1 MIANVSDY
9 LPTWKEFMNMK
20 ENKKLNIHEA
30 KQKYLKL
37 QAQHNYLMEAQVA
50 AYNAV
55 AENAV
60 MDGHQAGPG
69 SELNPLKSVKFASA
83 MGRGVNVSAGYAI
96 NVELGWQD
104 PVIAGLKG
112 NGDPAYNVVVTNPN
126 TVIPF
131 SSNQQVDCFGTGSS
145 TRVLNF
151 ETISAVGTPLGTP
164 GVNTLPANQAITGVS
179 ATTSVTLVSGSGVTL
194 TYSNAGG
201 GTFTGTTLTGG
212 YTADAG
218 SLTSINVQSFGTHQ
232 NRGFA
237 VGDTIRINPASQMGP
252 GVSGTGTATLT
263 AADLVGDTISIAR
276 FNKVLQDGL
285 PQDQKILNAAGLAEA
300 GDQGNENTTIG
311 FSISASLS

>member
-69 SELNPLKSVKFASA
+69 SELNPLKYVKFASA

-237 VGDTIRINPASQMGP
+237 VGDTIRINPASQMGG
-252 GVSGTGTATLT
+252 GVSGTGTATLV
-263 AADLVGDTISIAR
+263 AGDLVGDTISIAR
-276 FNKVLQDGL
+276 FNKILQDGL

>member
-112 NGDPAYNVVVTNPN
+112 TGDPAYNVVVTNPN

-237 VGDTIRINPASQMGP
+237 VGDTIRINPASQMGG
-252 GVSGTGTATLT
+252 GVSGTGTATLV
-263 AADLVGDTISIAR
+263 AGDLVGDTISIAR
-276 FNKVLQDGL
+276 FNKILQDGL

>member
-50 AYNAV
+50 DYNAV

-69 SELNPLKSVKFASA
+69 SELNPLKSVKFSSA

-237 VGDTIRINPASQMGP
+237 VGDTIRINPASQMGG
-252 GVSGTGTATLT
+252 GVSGTGTATLV
-263 AADLVGDTISIAR
+263 AGDLVGDTISIAR
-276 FNKVLQDGL
+276 FNKILQDGL

>member
-112 NGDPAYNVVVTNPN
+112 NGYPAYNVVVTNPN

-237 VGDTIRINPASQMGP
+237 VGDTIRINPASQMGG
-252 GVSGTGTATLT
+252 GVSGTGTATLV
-263 AADLVGDTISIAR
+263 AGDLVGDTISIAR
-276 FNKVLQDGL
+276 FNKILQDGL

>member
-83 MGRGVNVSAGYAI
+83 MGKGVNVSVGYAI

-151 ETISAVGTPLGTP
+151 ETISAVGTLLGTP

-237 VGDTIRINPASQMGP
+237 VGDTIRINPASQMGG
-252 GVSGTGTATLT
+252 GVSGTGTATLV
-263 AADLVGDTISIAR
+263 AGDLVGDTISIAR
-276 FNKVLQDGL
+276 FNKILQDGL

>member
-20 ENKKLNIHEA
+20 ENKKLKIHEA

-83 MGRGVNVSAGYAI
+83 MGRGVDVSAGYTI

-112 NGDPAYNVVVTNPN
+112 NGDPAYNVVVTNPS

-151 ETISAVGTPLGTP
+151 EAISATSTALTTP

-179 ATTSVTLVSGSGVTL
+179 ATTSVTLISSSGVTL
-194 TYSNAGG
+194 TYNNAGG
-201 GTFTGTTLTGG
+201 GTFAGTTLTGG
-212 YTADAG
+212 YTAEAG

-237 VGDTIRINPASQMGP
+237 VGDTIRINPASQMGG

>member
-20 ENKKLNIHEA
+20 ENKKLQIHEA

-55 AENAV
+55 AENSV
-60 MDGHQAGPG
+60 VDGHQAGPG
-69 SELNPLKSVKFASA
+69 GNLNPLKSVKFAAA
-83 MGRGVNVSAGYAI
+83 MGTGVNVAAGYVI

-104 PVIAGLKG
+104 AVIAGLKG
-112 NGDPAYNVVVTNPN
+112 NGDPAYNVVVSNPN

-151 ETISAVGTPLGTP
+151 ESISAVGTPLGAP
-164 GVNTLPANQAITGVS
+164 GVNTLPASQTITGVS
-179 ATTSVTLVSGSGVTL
+179 TTTSVSQVSASGVTM

-201 GTFTGTTLTGG
+201 GTFTGTTVTGG

-218 SLTSINVQSFGTHQ
+218 TLTSINVQDFGTAQ

-237 VGDTIRINPASQMGP
+237 VGDTIRINPASQMG
-252 GVSGTGTATLT
+252 GSVSGTGTATLV
-263 AADLVGDTISIAR
+263 AGDLSGDTISIAR
-276 FNKVLQDGL
+276 FNKVLQNGL
-285 PQDQKILNAAGLAEA
+285 PDDQKILNAAGLAEA
-300 GDQGNENTTIG
+300 GDQGSDTTTIG

>member
-83 MGRGVNVSAGYAI
+83 MGKGVNVSVGYAI

-237 VGDTIRINPASQMGP
+237 VGDTIRINPASQMGG
-252 GVSGTGTATLT
+252 GVSGTGTATLV
-263 AADLVGDTISIAR
+263 AGDLVGDTISIAR

>member
-83 MGRGVNVSAGYAI
+83 MGRGVNVSAGYTI

-164 GVNTLPANQAITGVS
+164 GVNTLHANQAITGES

-237 VGDTIRINPASQMGP
+237 VGDTIRINPASQMGG
-252 GVSGTGTATLT
+252 GVSGTGTATLV
-263 AADLVGDTISIAR
+263 AGDLVGDTISIAR
-276 FNKVLQDGL
+276 FNKILQDGL